1 MAEKEKIVAN
11 GKDQK
16 ILQHDIEEIDKK
28 VEEVQVLEN
37 LIKEQTVASKSF
49 IYVIIAL
56 LVYLIFMVIPD
67 LESVQQNSIEKI
79 DKKVTFMENDLN
91 SILVQSERY
100 KKSTRVFTKDNQCA
114 SCHLS
119 PDYLLHNLLTKYPSF
134 SDVKSF
140 MSVGH
145 QRYYTMTT
153 PIPDAELQYIYRALQ

>member
-1 MAEKEKIVAN
+1 MAEKEKVVAN

-16 ILQHDIEEIDKK
+16 IIQHDIEDLDTK
-28 VEEVQVLEN
+28 VEEVKQLET
-37 LIKEQTVASKSF
+37 LIKDQTVASKSF

-56 LVYLIFMVIPD
+56 LIYLIFIVIPD
-67 LESVQQNSIEKI
+67 I
-79 DKKVTFMENDLN
+79 DEKVTFMEKDLN

-153 PIPDAELQYIYRALQ
+153 PIPDEELLEIYRALQ